1 MAYGWQQES
10 LAENFA
16 DRRGW
21 DDEILGPLG
30 TFVEAVRESRPQS
43 RHVGQ
48 SDAYSTMRRGRRDA
62 ACSCR
67 RRRFTELGVTETEIP
82 DPAPI
87 DKRARSL
94 VGLTPDDE
102 DDEGTLRPRGV
113 AEQGRRYHQIVI
125 AFFVALAIVVGVV
138 EISVIIQVGQWIG
151 FLNTVGLLLL
161 VSLVGAWLVKRQ
173 GLGVMA
179 RIREQRSAG
188 RIPATEAFDGALI
201 LVAGVLLVIPGFV
214 TDASG
219 CCCCSRRS
227 VPSCVAS

>member
-1 MAYGWQQES
+1 MLEKRIGEINALRERQPPAQLVDDRTTKTKTES
-10 LAENFA
+10 GLA
-16 DRRGW
+16 
-21 DDEILGPLG
+21 
-30 TFVEAVRESRPQS
+30 
-43 RHVGQ
+43 
-48 SDAYSTMRRGRRDA
+48 
-62 ACSCR
+62 
-67 RRRFTELGVTETEIP
+67 
-82 DPAPI
+82 
-87 DKRARSL
+87 
-94 VGLTPDDE
+94 
-102 DDEGTLRPRGV
+102 RPRGV
-113 AEQGRRYHQIVI
+113 GEQGRRYHRVVI

-214 TDASG
+214 TDALG
-219 CCCCSRRS
+219 LLLLIPPVRAVARRFVSRRVLREVEMVRSKQWDAWRTTAAS
-227 VPSCVAS
+227 VRAAGAPATAAAHTAAARLAP

>member
-1 MAYGWQQES
+1 
-10 LAENFA
+10 
-16 DRRGW
+16 
-21 DDEILGPLG
+21 
-30 TFVEAVRESRPQS
+30 
-43 RHVGQ
+43 
-48 SDAYSTMRRGRRDA
+48 
-62 ACSCR
+62 
-67 RRRFTELGVTETEIP
+67 
-82 DPAPI
+82 
-87 DKRARSL
+87 
-94 VGLTPDDE
+94 
-102 DDEGTLRPRGV
+102 
-113 AEQGRRYHQIVI
+113 VI

-214 TDASG
+214 TDALG
-219 CCCCSRRS
+219 LLLLVPPVRAVVRRFVSRRVLREVEMVRAKQWTRS
-227 VPSCVAS
+227 DPPPRQYVPPEQRPPPPPPTPLPPASPPDR